1 MTMKKIVQFLC
12 AASIGIFASTSA
24 NAQRVSDKDIVE
36 AYHYMLGRWL
46 VLRQETLDVK
56 SGMKW
61 NEVTH
66 RAPGG
71 VDWANPNL
79 DVAYSE
85 AWIAVD
91 ETSCTLVTLPKITGR
106 YYTVEVLNGWA
117 EVTANINERNF
128 PKHPSGTFALCLKGA
143 KVQLP
148 PDAQRID
155 LPNRKSRVL
164 MRIELGAKPDEAIA
178 LQQQITMKAT
188 GKPAVEDMVVKFD
201 FPNDKLP
208 GVEAFDS
215 TAAILQAEPDINRGM
230 RRPQRRARAVALAAK
245 DPKERAKIDAIIREQ
260 AIPAFMALVKEP
272 GVARNGWIRPR
283 IAGNYANDY
292 ATRSLANFAGIWANN
307 TKEVVYFLGGGL
319 NGSETYIQSYPKD
332 ALPVSKT
339 QYFWSVVAVDTENFR
354 VIPNSLNRF
363 ILNKQSALQPNPDG
377 SVTLAFAPKL
387 PAGVPEAN
395 WLPTPEGKRY
405 NLTYRFYGPAKD
417 VVSGNYVPPALI
429 VRK

>member
-46 VLRQETLDVK
+46 VLRQETLDLK